1 MASLVESGKY
11 VAINT
16 TGTITNGFYR
26 IVFTSEAYIL
36 QYHASVII
44 CPSIVVLSC
53 SEYASDVNMIT

>member
-16 TGTITNGFYR
+16 TDTITNGFYR

-36 QYHASVII
+36 QYHTTLNGQII
-44 CPSIVVLSC
+44 TD
-53 SEYASDVNMIT
+53 A